1 MTIYSADFTIVVRG
15 DSIPDFRSPLGS
27 FSNSSSTTGLVSTYA
42 GLATASQPSSPP
54 PSPPLPSVS
63 VSEAESPE
71 PTSIAIPPL
80 HPSDVG
86 NTTQPSPAGKNK
98 NSAPGGLDTE
108 KLKFRLVFILWPA
121 VLGITLAL

>member
-15 DSIPDFRSPLGS
+15 DSIPDFRSPLGP

-42 GLATASQPSSPP
+42 GLATTASQPSS
-54 PSPPLPSVS
+54 SPLLPPSVS
-63 VSEAESPE
+63 VSEAESSE
-71 PTSIAIPPL
+71 PTSIAIPPP
-80 HPSDVG
+80 HPSDAG